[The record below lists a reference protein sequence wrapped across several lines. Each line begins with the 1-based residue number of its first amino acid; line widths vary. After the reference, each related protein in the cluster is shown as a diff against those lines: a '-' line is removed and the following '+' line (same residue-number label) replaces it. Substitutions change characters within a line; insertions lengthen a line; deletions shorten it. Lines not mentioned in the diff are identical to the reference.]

1 MPVFKV
7 SPQRQVTLSKAVLAA
22 MGDPRLLA
30 AELKGE
36 VLTLRPAHP
45 LEAEM
50 QRQLA
55 ENGLTQDVLVEALR
69 VIERRRARSG
79 GS

>member
-7 SPQRQVTLSKAVLAA
+7 SPQRQLTLSKAMLAS
-22 MGDPRLLA
+22 MGNPRLLA

-45 LEAEM
+45 LEEEM

-69 VIERRRARSG
+69 VVERRKREG